1 MDATPLTIV
10 PLKRNAPASVA
21 MVTLC
26 GMAASL
32 LVNAIPNGTPAGP
45 VIELGEKR
53 KSRASTPR
61 TTGATVGLGVGL
73 AVGLAVGLTVGLGV
87 GFAVGVSAGVDGRV
101 GAGVAVGLGAA
112 PDAAGGGVVATGD
125 AVALGE
131 SVGEGP
137 PFGAAVG
144 ARLTAAL
151 EADADAVVED
161 RGAPVRAAL
170 EAAPPHATGN
180 RQMTTSSSPAAPCGG
195 VRETGTAAL

>member
-1 MDATPLTIV
+1 MDATPLMIV

-21 MVTLC
+21 MMTLC
-26 GMAASL
+26 GMARSL

-53 KSRASTPR
+53 KSRASMPR
-61 TTGATVGLGVGL
+61 TTGATVGLVVGLAVALIVGLGVGL
-73 AVGLAVGLTVGLGV
+73 AVGVGAAVG
-87 GFAVGVSAGVDGRV
+87 ADVGVRV

-131 SVGEGP
+131 SVGEAP

-151 EADADAVVED
+151 EADADAVAEG

-170 EAAPPHATGN
+170 ETDPPHAAGN